1 MYVYCNS
8 APKVNEGDYNGAIDE
23 AIASG
28 IMLSIPD
35 KGSAR
40 REIQAE
46 VVAVSDLYGDTAPEN
61 WTGEAKA

>member
-1 MYVYCNS
+1 MGCSVYVYCED
-8 APKVNEGDYNGAIDE
+8 APKVNEGDYNGAIDT

-28 IMLSIPD
+28 IMLSVPD

-46 VVAVSDLYGDTAPEN
+46 VVTVSDLYGDEGPANE
-61 WTGEAKA
+61 